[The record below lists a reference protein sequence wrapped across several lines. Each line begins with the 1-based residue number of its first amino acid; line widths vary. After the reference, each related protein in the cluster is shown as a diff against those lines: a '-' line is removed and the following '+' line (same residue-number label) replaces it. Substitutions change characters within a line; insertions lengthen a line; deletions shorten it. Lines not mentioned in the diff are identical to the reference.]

1 MRVRAIG
8 RLLFGICLVA
18 GSAAA
23 QGKPPA
29 GPPPGAPP
37 SGSRG
42 PGGPGGPPNAGGPGG
57 GGATGAPGGS
67 TTSGSSSGNVQHFG
81 PVGRWW
87 DDKAV
92 VRTVGLSTDQQKK
105 MDVIFNANKGA
116 IVATYKTFLAEQ
128 AKLDAISKQSQVD
141 QSKMFAAI
149 DAVSQARVALLKAN
163 TQMLLQIREQMNADQ
178 IAKLETLK

>member
-1 MRVRAIG
+1 
-8 RLLFGICLVA
+8 
-18 GSAAA
+18 
-23 QGKPPA
+23 
-29 GPPPGAPP
+29 
-37 SGSRG
+37 
-42 PGGPGGPPNAGGPGG
+42 
-57 GGATGAPGGS
+57 
-67 TTSGSSSGNVQHFG
+67 
-81 PVGRWW
+81 
-87 DDKAV
+87 
-92 VRTVGLSTDQQKK
+92 

>member
-8 RLLFGICLVA
+8 GLLFGICLVA

-23 QGKPPA
+23 QAKPPA

-42 PGGPGGPPNAGGPGG
+42 PGGPGGPTNAGGPGG
-57 GGATGAPGGS
+57 ATGSPGGS
-67 TTSGSSSGNVQHFG
+67 TSSGSSSGNVQHFG

-92 VRTVGLSTDQQKK
+92 VRTIGLSTNQQKK
-105 MDVIFNANKGA
+105 MDVIFDANKGA

-149 DAVSQARVALLKAN
+149 DAVSQARVALQKAN

-178 IAKLETLK
+178 IAKLEALK